1 MWWWNKRCSP
11 GFSTLLRGGLV
22 LAWGSLA
29 GQDLSVLRPAHRCGY
44 SILME
49 QIQVDSIQLR
59 TLQELRDLRSS
70 VVTPSRGTARVATPE
85 GGEQMMVL
93 PVVFHVMHAPSDTVV
108 GQGTNLS
115 DEQIQSQLV
124 ALNHDFSR
132 KAGTRGFNQ
141 NPVGAD
147 AKVVFVLAGRD
158 PQGQWHKGIN
168 RVPYEA
174 SMAHPMGGD
183 LAMKDLS
190 RWPVDRYVN
199 IWVVGRIQ
207 LGVLG
212 YAWLPSM
219 LVGDPQYSRADGVVL
234 SAQVT
239 GSLDWAPPGQS
250 LNLHPVY
257 AYGRTLTHEMGHYL
271 DLYHT
276 WGDGDCTVDDEIEDT
291 PNCDGPLFGCP
302 SRAPVD
308 CPPALPRMISNY
320 MDYTDDDC
328 MNVFTQGQ
336 VQRMRQSM
344 GTLYPWRAAMLSD
357 SNLARTAVTPETA
370 PYPAVLVRV
379 NGGGTGNCAVN
390 DTLGGSNDRL
400 RLMDNRGLGM
410 DSTTLALL
418 PAVDDEAGLQVLSPN
433 VPTDAFGFA
442 TFAALSGPRPGLNRM
457 QATTD
462 GATVGG
468 SSPVLV
474 LEWTASTEARLYPN
488 PFEQHLYMQW
498 PETDSV
504 DLSWTLVDRLG
515 RECGRGT
522 YTGEAFWSLPVEA
535 LPAGI
540 FVLHLDYAGGRAQE
554 TYRLIKR

>member
-1 MWWWNKRCSP
+1 MWWWNKWSIQ
-11 GFSTLLRGGLV
+11 GVITLVWGLLQLGCGPV
-22 LAWGSLA
+22 QAQNQA
-29 GQDLSVLRPAHRCGY
+29 QPTSVHRCGY
-44 SILME
+44 PALLE
-49 QIQVDSIQLR
+49 QIQADPQRYRQIQAMR
-59 TLQELRDLRSS
+59 ALRSS
-70 VVTPSRGTARVATPE
+70 GAHSPHVRQVPTTE
-85 GGEQMMVL
+85 GGESMIVL

-124 ALNHDFSR
+124 ALNHDFAR

-141 NPVGAD
+141 IPVGAD

-219 LVGDPQYSRADGVVL
+219 LVGDPQYNRADGVVL

-239 GSLDWAPPGQS
+239 GSLDWVPPGQS

-302 SRAPVD
+302 SVAPVD

-336 VQRMRQSM
+336 VQRMRQSL
-344 GTLYPWRAAMLSD
+344 GTLYPWRAVLMSD
-357 SNLARTAVTPETA
+357 SNLARAAVTPVTA

-379 NGGGTGNCAVN
+379 NGGGAGNCAVN
-390 DTLGGSNDRL
+390 DTLGGNSDRL

-410 DSTTLALL
+410 DSTSLALH
-418 PAVDDEAGLQVLSPN
+418 PAVDDEAGLRVLSQT

-442 TFAALSGPRPGLNRM
+442 TFGALSGPRPGLNRM

-462 GATVGG
+462 GATLGG

-474 LEWTASTEARLYPN
+474 LEWTASAEARLYPN
-488 PFEQHLYMQW
+488 PFEQNLYMQW

-522 YTGEAFWSLPVEA
+522 YTGEAFWSLPVEE

-540 FVLHLDYAGGRAQE
+540 FVLRLDYAGGRTQE
-554 TYRLIKR
+554 THRLVKR

>member
-1 MWWWNKRCSP
+1 MWWWSKPSKQGAMTLIWGLFLGACGIVFAQSP
-11 GFSTLLRGGLV
+11 LDNNRL
-22 LAWGSLA
+22 
-29 GQDLSVLRPAHRCGY
+29 HRCGY
-44 SILME
+44 PTLLK
-49 QIQVDSIQLR
+49 QIQSDSLRYSRIQAAR
-59 TLQELRDLRSS
+59 SLRSLAAKGL
-70 VVTPSRGTARVATPE
+70 TGGQEQTPE
-85 GGEQMMVL
+85 GGEDVLYL

-124 ALNHDFSR
+124 ALNHDFAR

-141 NPVGAD
+141 IPVGAD
-147 AKVVFVLAGRD
+147 ARLIFVLAGRD

-174 SMAHPMGGD
+174 SLAHPMGAD
-183 LAMKDLS
+183 LIMKDLS

-207 LGVLG
+207 MGVLG

-239 GSLDWAPPGQS
+239 GSLDWVPPGQS

-302 SRAPVD
+302 SVAPID

-336 VQRMRQSM
+336 VQRMRQSL
-344 GTLYPWRAAMLSD
+344 GALYPWRALLMSD
-357 SNLARTAVTPETA
+357 SNLAKAAVTPGTA

-379 NGGGTGNCAVN
+379 NGGVGACAVN
-390 DTLGGSNDRL
+390 DTLGGISDRL
-400 RLMDNRGLGM
+400 RLLDNRGLGL

-418 PAVDDEAGLQVLSPN
+418 PAVDDGAGLRVLSGI

-442 TFAALSGPRPGLNRM
+442 TFGALSGPRPGLNRM
-457 QATTD
+457 LATTEEPSI
-462 GATVGG
+462 GG
-468 SSPVLV
+468 SSPVLF
-474 LEWTASTEARLYPN
+474 LEWNARAEARLYPN
-488 PFEQHLYMQW
+488 PFENNLYMQW
-498 PETDSV
+498 PGTDSV

-515 RECGRGT
+515 REMGRGT
-522 YTGEAFWSLPVEA
+522 YQGEAFWSLPVEE
-535 LPAGI
+535 LPSGI
-540 FVLHLDYAGGRAQE
+540 FVLQLDYALGGARE
-554 TYRLIKR
+554 FHRIIKR